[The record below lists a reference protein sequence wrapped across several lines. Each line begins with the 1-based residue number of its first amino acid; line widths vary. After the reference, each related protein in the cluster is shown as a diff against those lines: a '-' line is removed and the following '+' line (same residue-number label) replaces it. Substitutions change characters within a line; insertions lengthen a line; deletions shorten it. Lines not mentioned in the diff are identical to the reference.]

1 MAREFVNYTVEDKVA
16 TIVIDRPP
24 VNALDSKTMEELDE
38 VLDELEKD
46 PNVAAIVITG
56 GGKYAFIAGADV
68 KEMPKLTPELA
79 EEMSAKGQAIL
90 TKMEKMG
97 KPVIA
102 AINGLALGGGL
113 ELAMATD
120 IRIISD
126 RARVGQPEINLGL
139 FPGWGGTQRLPRI
152 VGLAKAKEMI
162 FTGDM
167 ISAQEAM
174 RIGLVNKVVPDGE
187 ELKVARDI
195 AKKIISKAP
204 IAVAKS
210 KNAMEEGIQVSLE
223 EGLKKE
229 SKLFGEICG
238 TEDMKEGVAAFI
250 EKRQPKFK
258 GK

>member
-1 MAREFVNYTVEDKVA
+1 MAREFVNYTIEDKVA
-16 TIVIDRPP
+16 TVVIDRPP
-24 VNALDSKTMEELDE
+24 VNALNSEAMEELDE
-38 VLDELEKD
+38 VLEELEKD
-46 PNVAAIVITG
+46 KNVAAIVITG
-56 GGKYAFIAGADV
+56 GGKYAFVAGADV
-68 KEMPKLTPELA
+68 KEMPKLTPESA
-79 EEMSAKGQAIL
+79 EEMSANGQAIL
-90 TKMEKMG
+90 MKVEKMG
-97 KPVIA
+97 KPVIS

-152 VGLAKAKEMI
+152 VGLAKAKEII

-210 KNAMEEGIQVSLE
+210 KNAMEEGIQLSLE

>member
-1 MAREFVNYTVEDKVA
+1 MAREFVNYTVEDKIA
-16 TIVIDRPP
+16 TVVIDRPP
-24 VNALDSKTMEELDE
+24 VNALNSKTMEELDE
-38 VLDELEKD
+38 VLDELGKD

-90 TKMEKMG
+90 MKMEKIG

-126 RARVGQPEINLGL
+126 RARLGQPEINLGL

-195 AKKIISKAP
+195 AKKITSKAP

-210 KNAMEEGIQVSLE
+210 KNAMEEGIKVSLE

-229 SKLFGEICG
+229 SELFGEICG

>member
-1 MAREFVNYTVEDKVA
+1 MAREFVNYTIEDKVA
-16 TIVIDRPP
+16 TVVIDRPP
-24 VNALDSKTMEELDE
+24 VNALNSKTMEELDE
-38 VLDELEKD
+38 VLEELEKD
-46 PNVAAIVITG
+46 ENVAAIVITG

-68 KEMPKLTPELA
+68 KEMPKLTPESA
-79 EEMSAKGQAIL
+79 EEMSANGQAIL
-90 TKMEKMG
+90 MKMEKMG
-97 KPVIA
+97 KPVIS

-152 VGLAKAKEMI
+152 VGLAKAKEII

-210 KNAMEEGIQVSLE
+210 KNAMEEGIQLSLE